1 MQITGSHVHPRRKR
15 NFSLL
20 RSIGSRLFFS
30 VLGGSLVGLGCT
42 SYLFYQA
49 LAKQAQAE
57 LRSSLEVK
65 AEKLEGSFN
74 NFENSTKLVADA
86 AITLYQSGER
96 REQVYV
102 DLIRRS
108 LKTLPLAT
116 GLGFGQPPEKPLIIP
131 SQKYAYP
138 FAIRQKDGTIVAKGG
153 GSNPDDFKESYFRDP
168 IAAGKDIWLEPV
180 RYEETTVTP
189 PKIFV
194 STSYSLPFYN
204 NKKELL
210 GVLGQDLELGFLS
223 ENLSTSVM
231 REHGHFVLVS
241 AKGNLIAYP
250 PNPDLALNLK
260 PFTQI
265 SNYGQLWE
273 QVQKQ
278 LSKSN
283 NSGILSW
290 KDSEGNQEFWAYR
303 RITNNNWV
311 LLASIP
317 KSVVIGPLL
326 QFTLVGTLLAA
337 LGASILLAIVV
348 AMFVKRLNQRL
359 QPIMDECNLLAENN
373 AKSEELMSRE
383 DEIGRLTISFYNL
396 LGQVTVNEKRLRQEM
411 ARSAKAYQAL
421 QKTQAQLIQ
430 TEKMSGLGQ
439 LVAGVAHE
447 INNPINFIYANLP
460 HASIYTQDLLKLV
473 NIYQQ
478 KYPHPEPE
486 IDAVKEEIELDF
498 LVEDLEKILTSM
510 RIGADRIREIVLSL
524 RNFSRF
530 DEAEMKYVNI
540 HEGIDSTLLI
550 LQSRLKATSAYP
562 AIEVI
567 KEYGDLPL
575 VECYAGQLNQV
586 FMNILCNSIDALNK
600 TYQESSPNLANKAKN
615 DISSTIASGNLAYP
629 KDEVSGIFT
638 IEKPVDSRDSLGTI
652 TIHSEVLED
661 KSRVIIRIRDDGP
674 GILPEHQPKLF
685 DPFFTTKPVGKG
697 TGLGLS
703 ISYQII
709 VDKHQGI
716 LKCISEPGKGA
727 EFWIEI
733 PVVQGTVS

>member
-1 MQITGSHVHPRRKR
+1 MQITASHAHPRRKR
-15 NFSLL
+15 SFSLL
-20 RSIGSRLFFS
+20 KSVGSRLFLS

-49 LAKQAQAE
+49 LAQQAQAE
-57 LRSSLEVK
+57 LRSSLDVK
-65 AEKLEGSFN
+65 AENLEGSFN
-74 NFENSTKLVADA
+74 TFENSAKLVANA
-86 AITLYQSGER
+86 ATTLYQSGER

-108 LKTLPLAT
+108 LKTAPLAT
-116 GLGFGQPPEKPLIIP
+116 GLGFGQPPEKRLIIP

-138 FAIRQKDGTIVAKGG
+138 FAIRQKDGSVVAKGG
-153 GSNPDDFKESYFRDP
+153 TSNPDDFKESYFRDP
-168 IAAGKDIWLEPV
+168 IKAGKDIWLEPV

-189 PKIFV
+189 PKIYV
-194 STSYSLPFYN
+194 STSYSFPFYN

-223 ENLSTSVM
+223 EKLSDAVM
-231 REHGHFVLVS
+231 REHGYFVLVS

-250 PNPDLALNLK
+250 PNPELALNLK
-260 PFTQI
+260 PFPEI
-265 SNYGQLWE
+265 SNYTQLW
-273 QVQKQ
+273 QQIQQQ

-290 KDSEGNQEFWAYR
+290 KDAEGKQEFWAYR
-303 RITNNNWV
+303 KIYNNNWV
-311 LLASIP
+311 LLASVP

-337 LGASILLAIVV
+337 LGASVLLAIVV
-348 AMFVKRLNQRL
+348 FMFVKRLNQRL
-359 QPIMDECNLLAENN
+359 QPIMDECNLLAETNS
-373 AKSEELMSRE
+373 KSEELMSRE

-421 QKTQAQLIQ
+421 QQTQAQLIQ

-447 INNPINFIYANLP
+447 INNPVNFIYANLP
-460 HASIYTQDLLKLV
+460 HASNYTQDLLKLV
-473 NIYQQ
+473 SAYEK
-478 KYPHPEPE
+478 KYPQPDPE
-486 IDAVKEEIELDF
+486 IEELKEEIELDF
-498 LVEDLEKILTSM
+498 LVEDLEKILSSM
-510 RIGADRIREIVLSL
+510 KIGADRIREIVLSL

-550 LQSRLKATSAYP
+550 LQNRLKSTSAHP

-567 KEYGDLPL
+567 KEYGNLPL
-575 VECYAGQLNQV
+575 VECYVGQLNQV
-586 FMNILCNSIDALNK
+586 FMNIICNAIDVLTK
-600 TYQESSPNLANKAKN
+600 TYTESSLELANQPKKYEN
-615 DISSTIASGNLAYP
+615 SDIFI
-629 KDEVSGIFT
+629 V
-638 IEKPVDSRDSLGTI
+638 EKPVDHREALGTI
-652 TIHSEVLED
+652 TIHTEVSED
-661 KSRVIIRIRDDGP
+661 KSRVIIQIRDNGS
-674 GILPEHQPKLF
+674 GILPEHQTKLF

-703 ISYQII
+703 VSYQII
-709 VDKHQGI
+709 VDKHKGS

-733 PVVQGTVS
+733 PVVQGTAS